1 MIVYHLKMLSYV
13 CFQQQQQHG
22 YMGTSVPPPQP
33 FVSALL
39 LANLAACSNRRTQ
52 NNARNIRHRLSN
64 HLYWCFLSQ
73 AVKLLQLAMVLQ
85 LAFVCLGNA
94 LQNAQNPPKVY
105 TATHIKVG

>member
-22 YMGTSVPPPQP
+22 YIRPLRP
-33 FVSALL
+33 FVSALLLL
-39 LANLAACSNRRTQ
+39 LANLAACFNRRTQ
-52 NNARNIRHRLSN
+52 NNARNIRHRLFN

-73 AVKLLQLAMVLQ
+73 AVKLLQLMLQ